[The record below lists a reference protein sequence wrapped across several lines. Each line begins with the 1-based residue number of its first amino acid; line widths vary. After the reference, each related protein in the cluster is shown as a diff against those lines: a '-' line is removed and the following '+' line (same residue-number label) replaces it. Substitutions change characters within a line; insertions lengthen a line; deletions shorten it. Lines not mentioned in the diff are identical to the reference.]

1 MLRDK
6 ILIRSCEFFM
16 IRYGRDDTMRKED
29 FSQSFAQLYLRVLKE
44 TTGKTKFVYDA
55 KQLKSLFHPA
65 VHKPY
70 WKLDEIMTEDNKTL
84 DGKPISKDV
93 AAVLRA
99 LAKQGE
105 QQAFCLVAPAFRG
118 QFSDLVTPGMMRT
131 AFKSIG
137 FDGFIEIAVFADIL
151 TLREALEFDRNIHTE
166 HDYMLTSCC
175 CPMWLAMIK
184 KQYARLVPH
193 VPPSVSPMIAA
204 GRTVKKL
211 YPEAYTIFVGPCI
224 AKKAEA
230 KDKDVAG
237 AIDVVLTF
245 EETKHIFALLGVDLF
260 AQENIS
266 REYSSH
272 MGRIYARSGGVSLAV
287 QKTLE
292 RLHPARRISLQAQHA
307 DGVPDC
313 RKMLTDIMDGRA
325 KANFFEGMGCA
336 GGCIGGPK
344 SLLQREDAR
353 VRVNAYGKQSR
364 FATPLD
370 NPYVLKLLHMLD
382 FTTLDSLLED
392 KEFLVRKF

>member
-1 MLRDK
+1 
-6 ILIRSCEFFM
+6 
-16 IRYGRDDTMRKED
+16 MRKED

-151 TLREALEFDRNIHTE
+151 TLREALEFERNIRTQQ
-166 HDYMLTSCC
+166 DYMLTSCC
-175 CPMWLAMIK
+175 CPMWLAMIRK
-184 KQYARLVPH
+184 LYSCLMPH
-193 VPPSVSPMIAA
+193 VPASVSPMIAA
-204 GRTVKKL
+204 GRVVKKL
-211 YPEAYTIFVGPCI
+211 HPGALTVFIGPCL

-230 KDKDVAG
+230 REPDVAG
-237 AIDVVLTF
+237 AIDYVLTF
-245 EETKHIFALLGVDLF
+245 KEIKEMFNLLQVDLM
-260 AQENIS
+260 AQDDMV
-266 REYSSH
+266 REYSSEA
-272 MGRIYARSGGVSLAV
+272 GRIYARAGGVSDAV
-287 QKTLE
+287 NATIA
-292 RLHPARRISLQAQHA
+292 RISPHRRITVHAEHA
-307 DGVPDC
+307 DGVAACKEMID
-313 RKMLTDIMDGRA
+313 RLVQGKTT
-325 KANFFEGMGCA
+325 ANFFEGMGCK
-336 GGCIGGPK
+336 GGCVGGPRA
-344 SLLQREDAR
+344 LLSVDDGRE
-353 VRVNAYGKQSR
+353 RVNSYGDKALYR
-364 FATPLD
+364 TPLD
-370 NPYVLKLLHMLD
+370 NPYVLDVLYHLG
-382 FTTLDSLLED
+382 FTTLQSLLDD
-392 KEFLVRKF
+392 KEMFVRTL